1 MDAYLREKKKEYM
14 VERTEPYTLEDLKVI
29 LKILRSDEGCP
40 WDRRQTFESM
50 IPCVEEEAGEVVQA
64 VRNQDAENLCEELG
78 DLLFQV
84 MFYSQMAEEKG
95 LFTFEQVADQISAKM
110 VRRHPGIFGKNPLKM
125 EGKEADLWE
134 QVKRAEKAKKAQ
146 KTLTKQV

>member
-14 VERTEPYTLEDLKVI
+14 EERTEPYTLEDLKVI
-29 LKILRSDEGCP
+29 LKILRSDEGCR